1 MKGMTLNQL
10 RYSLRLD
17 LKDSGALWSDA
28 ELNRSVERAVQD
40 LSRHLPLE
48 KVYEETLSF
57 TVTSESFTTPAA
69 SSATAIVNAAS
80 LATTGNG
87 DVLTIADHTPD
98 VPRRLTVTLT
108 DADASITKLTVV
120 VKGYDENGYYI
131 EESWYLKDLTTAI
144 QGKLHF
150 KRVVQV
156 EVNNIEGNGTGDTLS
171 VGTGNAYDSW
181 IWLGYKPIKPK
192 SETVTNAAGTTT
204 YSRDTDYTMDYYN
217 GAIRFINGGSMAAA
231 TAYLVSYTKSK
242 LGMDISSIL
251 PVASRISRVE
261 YPADQVP
268 QQFANFSIYG
278 DFLHIGSKLTGQS
291 QQEMSTN
298 HIAIYYEQ
306 PHSPPSE
313 GSPGS
318 YPAILDELV
327 SIGAGGDAL
336 LTKAMELEHQAVTDL
351 ASLRA
356 ELGLTTNIHTL
367 VATALDKVNTYLAN
381 NTNEDAKTWLTKIT
395 TDATELR
402 NKIVTALD
410 AAATNLGLVFTASLD
425 KAVTGAE
432 AYLDT
437 GDDNLTSVTNAP
449 EADRYATYAAGRAN
463 IAAAR
468 VAATVQYIAEAQA
481 RLANLIT
488 YIQQAGGWSNIAE
501 GFVSEAARRLEEINL
516 HLQGANQWAETV
528 QGDIVLS
535 DRFRTEGQA
544 RLNEFE
550 SKLRNKAEYRKRT
563 STVSTKQ
570 PM

>member
-98 VPRRLTVTLT
+98 VPRRLTVTL
-108 DADASITKLTVV
+108 ADASITKLTAV
-120 VKGYDENGYYI
+120 VKGYNENGYYI

-298 HIAIYYEQ
+298 HIAVYYEQ

-356 ELGLTTNIHTL
+356 ELGSTTNIHNL
-367 VATALDKVNTYLAN
+367 VATALGKINTYLAN

-402 NKIVTALD
+402 SKIVTALG

-516 HLQGANQWAETV
+516 HLQEANQWAETV